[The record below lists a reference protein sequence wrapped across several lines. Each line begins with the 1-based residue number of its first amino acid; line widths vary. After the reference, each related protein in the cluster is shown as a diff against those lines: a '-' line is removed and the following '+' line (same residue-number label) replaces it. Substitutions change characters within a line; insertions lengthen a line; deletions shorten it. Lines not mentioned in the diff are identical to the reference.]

1 MDYRKRADGSHIEP
15 PPSPKAVPTKVS
27 KKLVVSNEQ
36 LEAFN
41 SLQALKLSKGKT
53 KETKTK
59 SLITGK
65 NRELITDSAEPGMY
79 SSVSQN

>member
-1 MDYRKRADGSHIEP
+1 MLFRS
-15 PPSPKAVPTKVS
+15 KVS